1 MHHTFTAEPG
11 IELTTEIRLRA
22 GLPEDAAALAGVF
35 VSAWRHSYP
44 GVVPESSL
52 QALDQDE
59 IAASLQA
66 VLGSEG
72 STTVVAEAKTHELF
86 GFCRYGADPEEAGTG
101 HVFSLYV
108 SPLAS
113 RRGLGARL
121 LAHAVSDLELRGLD
135 RVTLWVFERNE
146 PARRLY
152 SSFGFFPDGGRVSE
166 SKYGAVEIRLR
177 RVAKDAL

>member
-1 MHHTFTAEPG
+1 M
-11 IELTTEIRLRA
+11 TTEIQLRA
-22 GLPEDAAALAGVF
+22 GLPEDAEGLADVF

-52 QALDQDE
+52 QALDQAE

-66 VLGSEG
+66 LLGAGG
-72 STTVVAEAKTHELF
+72 SATVVAETTTHELL
-86 GFCRYGADPEEAGTG
+86 GFCRYGTDPEDAGTG

-108 SPLAS
+108 SPVAS
-113 RRGLGARL
+113 RHGLGARL
-121 LAHAVSDLELRGLD
+121 LAHAVSELERRGLEV
-135 RVTLWVFERNE
+135 VTLWVFERNE

-152 SSFGFFPDGGRVSE
+152 SNFGFSPDGARVTE

-177 RVAKDAL
+177 RAGKDAL